1 MYANNRKSMIYDE
14 KKPLIMGVLN
24 ITDDSF
30 FDKSRILSK
39 TMLFDKIHE
48 MRSVGVSIL
57 DIGACSTRPNSSP
70 VSLEEELRR
79 LESVMPFLREEF
91 PDILV
96 SVDTFRSEVAR
107 IAIEDWGVNWIND
120 VYAGDLDPNMFKVVS
135 ELKVPYILT
144 HHLKSNLVGIDL
156 VNEIFAFFVSKLEQ
170 LRSCGVEEVVLD
182 VGFGFGKDL
191 TQNFQILHFL
201 EEFKKL
207 NCPLLVG
214 LSRKTMVWQTLG
226 ITPNEALNGTTVL
239 NTIALLNGANIL
251 RVHDVAEARQ
261 VVDLV
266 YEYNEANN
274 ISL

>member
-1 MYANNRKSMIYDE
+1 MLYDK

-39 TMLFDKIHE
+39 KMLFDKIYE

-57 DIGACSTRPNSSP
+57 DIGACSTRPDSSP

-170 LRSCGVEEVVLD
+170 LRSCGVDEVVLD

-214 LSRKTMVWQTLG
+214 LSRKRMVWQTLG

>member
-1 MYANNRKSMIYDE
+1 MIYDE

-39 TMLFDKIHE
+39 KMLFDKIHE

-57 DIGACSTRPNSSP
+57 DIGACSTRPDSSP

-214 LSRKTMVWQTLG
+214 LSRKRMVWQTLG